1 MSSVSDKISARFNKA
16 VEEFLGTNNS
26 LAAQYVVEELTN
38 DTYAEMGRND
48 AIEALAKVVETR
60 LGSSATLLFRTPG
73 PLQNALQSLFDI
85 YLDKV
90 DGIYYPENQ

>member
-1 MSSVSDKISARFNKA
+1 MSNKISIRFNKA
-16 VEEFLGTNNS
+16 IEEFQRVANNS
-26 LAAQYVVEELTN
+26 LAAQYVVEELAN

-48 AIEALAKVVETR
+48 AIEALAKAVEAR

-73 PLQNALQSLFDI
+73 PLHDALQTLFDV

-90 DGIYYPENQ
+90 DGIYYPENE